1 MIFPKSNCNCTIG
14 KTDSVDMRKNTLD
27 SSLDSSILQNQKSD
41 TDSLGKLKLKES
53 KITLQIQDK

>member
-1 MIFPKSNCNCTIG
+1 
-14 KTDSVDMRKNTLD
+14 MRKNTLD